1 MTTNAD
7 DPPATSPV
15 PCQPV
20 PLWLL
25 ALFTLSG
32 PIAMHMLVPAL
43 PHAARDL
50 GASVGAMQTTISLY
64 ILGLAVGQLG
74 YGPVSDR
81 FGRRPILT
89 VGLSLYTIAGMAA
102 IFAPNVLWLVIARVL
117 QALGGGA
124 GMALSRAIVRD
135 MGGQDIARRLA
146 LMTLMVTLGPGIAPI
161 IGGLVSASF
170 GWRAIFLLLSLIGV
184 LLLVFL
190 WRLLPET
197 RPITAEVSAASIARD
212 YRHLLK
218 SPAFIGYAIGG
229 GCSTTSMYAFIAAA
243 PFILV
248 EELHRPPFEVGIY
261 LGLLVF
267 GFSLGT
273 IVAARLIPGIPIG
286 RLLARSSLVSTLAA
300 FFFLGAVLFTQL
312 SVALAVLPL
321 FVFTIGAGVSSPT
334 ALTQALSINPQIAGS
349 ASGLYGCAQMG
360 TGALCAG
367 LVSLGRDPALAAAIV
382 LASASVIGQLAFLM
396 AARSRQTT

>member
-1 MTTNAD
+1 M
-7 DPPATSPV
+7 
-15 PCQPV
+15 
-20 PLWLL
+20 
-25 ALFTLSG
+25 FTLSG

-50 GASVGAMQTTISLY
+50 GASVGAMQTTVSLY

-81 FGRRPILT
+81 FGRRPILM
-89 VGLSLYTIAGMAA
+89 VGLSLYTVAGLAA
-102 IFAPNVLWLVIARVL
+102 FFAPNVLWLIVARVL

-197 RPITAEVSAASIARD
+197 RPITAEVSVASIARD

-218 SPAFIGYAIGG
+218 SPAFVGYAIGG

-273 IVAARLIPGIPIG
+273 IVAARLIPGMPIG
-286 RLLARSSLVSTLAA
+286 RLLARSSLVSALAA

-321 FVFTIGAGVSSPT
+321 FVFTIGAGVSSPMS
-334 ALTQALSINPQIAGS
+334 LTQALSINPQIAG
-349 ASGLYGCAQMG
+349 SGLYGCAQMG
-360 TGALCAG
+360 TGALCVG

-396 AARSRQTT
+396 AARSRQEI